1 MDIQVRKSIG
11 DINRAAWRDFV
22 TEHPKGT
29 VFQSPEMYD
38 LFEASDKFFPYLFAA
53 YRGDKLCGILLAVII
68 REYSGLLGRLSS
80 RTVIYGGPLL
90 EESPEPGQIL
100 DALLKALIEEVKNK
114 SIFIQFRNFFDWNA
128 YNTVFNGNNF
138 WLTDRLNLIVK
149 IDGPE
154 NTLKKISKSKV
165 RQVRKAIQSGA
176 EIIVPDK
183 VAEVRQFY
191 DILWELYRDKVKKPL
206 PSWSFFLNFF
216 EKMNNGREGIYLLI
230 RYRGKIIG
238 GVLCPIHTDKA
249 IYEWYV
255 CGLDNEYKEL
265 YPSVLAT
272 WAPIDYALKHQIA
285 SFDFMGVGK
294 PNKDYGVREFKAK
307 FGGEMVNYGRYGRI
321 NNKVLYIITEI
332 GYNFLTLIHQI

>member
-1 MDIQVRKSIG
+1 MDIQLRKKIG
-11 DINRAAWRDFV
+11 DIDKAKWRDFV
-22 TEHPKGT
+22 TKHPNGT

-38 LFEASDKFFPYLFAA
+38 LFETSDKFYPCIFAA

-68 REYSGLLGRLSS
+68 REYTGLLGRLSS

-90 EESPEPGQIL
+90 DESQEPKLIL
-100 DALLKALIEEVKNK
+100 DVLLKALIEEVKNK

-128 YNTVFNGNNF
+128 YNSVFNSNNF

-149 IDGPE
+149 VDGLE
-154 NTLKKISKSKV
+154 NTLKRISKSKV
-165 RQVRKAIQSGA
+165 RQVRKALQAGA

-183 VAEVRQFY
+183 VAEIRQFY

-206 PSWSFFLNFF
+206 PSWSFFRNFF

-238 GVLCPIHTDKA
+238 GVLCPIHADKA

-272 WAPIDYALKHQIA
+272 WAPIDYALKHQIS

-321 NNKVLYIITEI
+321 NNKVLYVITEI